1 METFE
6 RLRARG
12 LRDLKMR
19 PTLGSMRS
27 PNRPPS
33 TLLAILGVVVGGC
46 AAPVVD
52 DEATIATSYT
62 TQAIVLVE
70 RTAADG
76 QFVQTNVSAK
86 FMRLGTNADPELAER
101 VVGGSW
107 LDLPP
112 DGECRPFNAFGSVV
126 AGTDE
131 TPALSGLGVVELL
144 DVGDLSITAEST
156 SMPLATRAFPDV
168 GGLISG
174 VFYTSRDARSDL
186 PAPGRYVLESS
197 GSTTLDKFSIGAD
210 APANPE
216 SVRLGT
222 VDLSEGVILEEGVA
236 TNLSWRMSEQ
246 TADGKK
252 HEDDRIYVDLTALSG
267 TGIRCTFKDLGEAV
281 LPANVTTNKTWGAL
295 PTVVNVSVHRTRKGQ
310 FMAAGIDDAELRFDF
325 SVVGKA
331 TIAPAI
337 Q

>member
-1 METFE
+1 
-6 RLRARG
+6 
-12 LRDLKMR
+12 
-19 PTLGSMRS
+19 MRS
-27 PNRPPS
+27 SNRPPS
-33 TLLAILGVVVGGC
+33 TLLALLGVFVGGC

-52 DEATIATSYT
+52 DDTTATTSYT
-62 TQAIVLVE
+62 TEAIVLVE

-86 FMRLGTNADPELAER
+86 FMRLDSNADLDVAER

-112 DGECRPFNAFGSVV
+112 DGECRPLSPF

-131 TPALSGLGVVELL
+131 TPAISGLGSIELL

-186 PAPGRYVLESS
+186 PAPGRYVLEST
-197 GSTTLDKFSIGAD
+197 GSFVLEKFAIGAD

-216 SVRLGT
+216 GVRIGNA
-222 VDLSEGVILEEGVA
+222 DLAEGVLLEEGA
-236 TNLSWRMSEQ
+236 PTNLAWRASE
-246 TADGKK
+246 TSP
-252 HEDDRIYVDLTALSG
+252 DRIYVDLTASSG
-267 TGIRCTFKDLGEAV
+267 TGIRCTFKDSGEAT
-281 LPANVTTNKTWGAL
+281 LPASVTTSKVWGTL
-295 PTVVNVSVHRTRKGQ
+295 PSVVTMSLHRTRRGE
-310 FMAAGIDDAELRFDF
+310 FAASGIDAAELRFDF

-331 TIAPAI
+331 TIVAPSP
-337 Q
+337 

>member
-1 METFE
+1 
-6 RLRARG
+6 
-12 LRDLKMR
+12 MR
-19 PTLGSMRS
+19 PTLRSMRS

-33 TLLAILGVVVGGC
+33 LLLAFFGVVVGGC

-52 DEATIATSYT
+52 DEATIATNYAAST

-70 RTAADG
+70 RTAVDG

-86 FMRLGTNADPELAER
+86 FMRLGANADLDMAER
-101 VVGGSW
+101 FVGGSW

-112 DGECRPFNAFGSVV
+112 DGECRPLGSSVSSFG
-126 AGTDE
+126 GTDDS
-131 TPALSGLGVVELL
+131 PALSGLGAVELL

-210 APANPE
+210 APGNPE
-216 SVRLGT
+216 AVRLGAA
-222 VDLSEGVILEEGVA
+222 DLSEGVLLEEGA
-236 TNLSWRMSEQ
+236 PTNLSWRISDQ
-246 TADGKK
+246 TTEGRK
-252 HEDDRIYVDLTALSG
+252 HEDDRVYVDFTAASG

-281 LPANVTTNKTWGAL
+281 VPASVTTNKAWGAL
-295 PTVVNVSVHRTRKGQ
+295 PAVVNVSVHRTRKGQ
-310 FMAAGIDDAELRFDF
+310 FIAPGIDDAELRFDF

>member
-1 METFE
+1 MATAK

-12 LRDLKMR
+12 LRDLSMR
-19 PTLGSMRS
+19 HTLRSMRS

-33 TLLAILGVVVGGC
+33 MLLAVLGVVVGGC

-52 DEATIATSYT
+52 DETTSATNYT
-62 TQAIVLVE
+62 TQAVVLVE

-86 FMRLGTNADPELAER
+86 FMRLGANADPDMAER

-112 DGECRPFNAFGSVV
+112 DGECRLLSAFV
-126 AGTDE
+126 GTDE
-131 TPALSGLGVVELL
+131 TPALSGLGAVELL

-216 SVRLGT
+216 AVRLGT
-222 VDLSEGVILEEGVA
+222 VELNESVVLEEGA
-236 TNLSWRMSEQ
+236 PTNVSWRVSDQ
-246 TADGKK
+246 TADGRK
-252 HEDDRIYVDLTALSG
+252 HEDDRIYVDLTAASG
-267 TGIRCTFKDLGEAV
+267 TGIRCTYKDLGEAT
-281 LPANVTTNKTWGAL
+281 LPASVTANKVWGAL
-295 PTVVNVSVHRTRKGQ
+295 PAVVNVSVHRTRKGQ
-310 FMAAGIDDAELRFDF
+310 FVASGIDEAELRFDF

-331 TIAPAI
+331 TINPAP
-337 Q
+337 

>member
-1 METFE
+1 
-6 RLRARG
+6 
-12 LRDLKMR
+12 
-19 PTLGSMRS
+19 MRS
-27 PNRPPS
+27 SNRPPS
-33 TLLAILGVVVGGC
+33 TLLAFLGVVVGGC

-52 DEATIATSYT
+52 DDVASATSYT
-62 TQAIVLVE
+62 TEAVVLVE

-86 FMRLGTNADPELAER
+86 FMRLDSGADVDVAER

-112 DGECRPFNAFGSVV
+112 DGECRPLSTF

-131 TPALSGLGVVELL
+131 TPAISDLGSIELL

-186 PAPGRYVLESS
+186 PAPGRYVVEST
-197 GSTTLDKFSIGAD
+197 GSSMLDKFSIGAD

-216 SVRLGT
+216 GVRNGNT
-222 VDLSEGVILEEGVA
+222 DLAEGVVLEEGSA
-236 TNLSWRMSEQ
+236 TNLAWRISEVLPD
-246 TADGKK
+246 ARK
-252 HEDDRIYVDLTALSG
+252 HDDDRVYVDLTVPSG
-267 TGIRCTFKDLGEAV
+267 AGIRCTYKDSGEAV
-281 LPANVTTNKTWGAL
+281 LPASVTTNKAWGVL
-295 PTVVNVSVHRTRKGQ
+295 PTVVTMSVHRTRRGQ
-310 FMAAGIDDAELRFDF
+310 FVASGIDDAELRFDF

-331 TIAPAI
+331 TIVASSP
-337 Q
+337 

>member
-1 METFE
+1 
-6 RLRARG
+6 
-12 LRDLKMR
+12 
-19 PTLGSMRS
+19 MRS
-27 PNRPPS
+27 SNRPSS
-33 TLLAILGVVVGGC
+33 TLLAMLGVFVGGC

-52 DEATIATSYT
+52 DDVAATTTYT
-62 TQAIVLVE
+62 TEAIVLVE

-86 FMRLGTNADPELAER
+86 FMRLGSSSDLDVAER

-112 DGECRPFNAFGSVV
+112 DGECRPLNTF

-131 TPALSGLGVVELL
+131 TPALSGLGSIELL

-186 PAPGRYVLESS
+186 PAPGRYVLEST
-197 GSTTLDKFSIGAD
+197 GSNTLDKFAIGAD

-216 SVRLGT
+216 GVRIGNT
-222 VDLSEGVILEEGVA
+222 DLAEGVLLEEGA
-236 TNLSWRMSEQ
+236 PTNLAWRAAETS
-246 TADGKK
+246 A
-252 HEDDRIYVDLTALSG
+252 DRIYVDLTAPSG
-267 TGIRCTFKDLGEAV
+267 MGMRCTFKDSGEAT
-281 LPANVTTNKTWGAL
+281 LPASVTTNKVWGTL
-295 PTVVNVSVHRTRKGQ
+295 PSAVTMSLHRTRTGQ
-310 FMAAGIDDAELRFDF
+310 FSAAGIDNAELRFDF

-331 TIAPAI
+331 TIVTPAP
-337 Q
+337 

>member
-1 METFE
+1 
-6 RLRARG
+6 
-12 LRDLKMR
+12 MR
-19 PTLGSMRS
+19 PTLRSMRS
-27 PNRPPS
+27 PTRPPS
-33 TLLAILGVVVGGC
+33 MLLACLGVLVGGC

-52 DEATIATSYT
+52 DEAAIATNYT

-86 FMRLGTNADPELAER
+86 FMRIGSNADPDMAER

-112 DGECRPFNAFGSVV
+112 DGECRPLNSFPSV

-131 TPALSGLGVVELL
+131 PPALSGLGMVELL

-197 GSTTLDKFSIGAD
+197 GSNTLDKFSVGAD

-216 SVRLGT
+216 AVRLGN
-222 VDLSEGVILEEGVA
+222 VDLSEGVVLEEGA
-236 TNLSWRMSEQ
+236 PTNLSWRISEQ

-252 HEDDRIYVDLTALSG
+252 HEDDRIYVDFTASSG
-267 TGIRCTFKDLGEAV
+267 TGMRCTFKDLGEAV
-281 LPANVTTNKTWGAL
+281 LPASVTTNKAWGAL
-295 PTVVNVSVHRTRKGQ
+295 PAVVNVSVHRTRKGQ
-310 FMAAGIDDAELRFDF
+310 FTAPGMDEAELRFDF

-331 TIAPAI
+331 TIAAPAI

>member
-1 METFE
+1 M
-6 RLRARG
+6 
-12 LRDLKMR
+12 
-19 PTLGSMRS
+19 
-27 PNRPPS
+27 
-33 TLLAILGVVVGGC
+33 LLALFGVVLGGC

-52 DEATIATSYT
+52 DETSSATNYM

-86 FMRLGTNADPELAER
+86 FMRLGANADLDMAER

-112 DGECRPFNAFGSVV
+112 DGECRPLSTFV
-126 AGTDE
+126 GTDE
-131 TPALSGLGVVELL
+131 TPALSGLGAVELL

-174 VFYTSRDARSDL
+174 VFYTSRDARNDL
-186 PAPGRYVLESS
+186 PAPGRYLLESS

-216 SVRLGT
+216 GVRLGT
-222 VDLSEGVILEEGVA
+222 VDLNDGVVLEEGAA
-236 TNLSWRMSEQ
+236 TNLTWRISEN
-246 TADGKK
+246 APENRK
-252 HEDDRIYVDLTALSG
+252 HEDDRVYVDFTAPSG

-281 LPANVTTNKTWGAL
+281 LPASVTTNKAWGVL
-295 PTVVNVSVHRTRKGQ
+295 PAVVNVAVHRTRKGQ
-310 FMAAGIDDAELRFDF
+310 FAASGIDDAELRFDF

-331 TIAPAI
+331 TIAPATP
-337 Q
+337 